1 MDLPDHANPD
11 ASLAASAAPSDWPL
25 HGLAEDMRPALA
37 NALARGPAGL
47 ATIISLGDGGPRPVG
62 TQMVFGQDASGGES
76 RAGFLSGGCI
86 EADVEDHARA
96 CMADGRPRRLVYGEG
111 SPWPDIRLLCGAR
124 IEILVERITP
134 DDPAARELL
143 ALAAARVPAT
153 WISDGERR
161 RCAPAS
167 EDVSAW
173 PGAFSRSFDPPPR
186 LVVFG
191 GDPTALAV
199 AGLGAQSGF
208 QTTLVRP
215 KGPTSPP
222 PLPGVAYRRD
232 DVAGAVAAIGLDPW
246 TAVAIC
252 GHDEA
257 VDHQALLSALPSA
270 APYVGLLGAR
280 RRLGERLDRL
290 RAAGVGERDLQK
302 LRAPIGLDL
311 GGKAPF
317 EVAVAVIGEIMA
329 TRHGQPALARRTS
342 SAPDGGGQAAKPPGG
357 GKS

>member
-1 MDLPDHANPD
+1 MNLPDRADIDVPSEPSSG
-11 ASLAASAAPSDWPL
+11 ASDWPL
-25 HGLAEDMRPALA
+25 HGLADDMRPALA
-37 NALARGPAGL
+37 DALKHGLAGL

-62 TQMVFGQDASGGES
+62 TQMVFGANS

-86 EADVEDHARA
+86 EADVEDHART
-96 CMADGRPRRLVYGEG
+96 CMADGKPRRLVYGEG

-134 DDPAARELL
+134 DDPAANALL
-143 ALAAARVPAT
+143 ALAGDRVPAT

-161 RCAPAS
+161 LCGLASDAPQ
-167 EDVSAW
+167 AW
-173 PGAFSRSFDPPPR
+173 PSAFSRRFDPPPR

-208 QTTLVRP
+208 STTLVRP
-215 KGPTSPP
+215 KGPISPP

-257 VDHQALLSALPSA
+257 VDHQALLAALPSA
-270 APYVGLLGAR
+270 ASYVGLLGAR

-290 RAAGVGERDLQK
+290 RAAGVGEQDLMK

-317 EVAVAVIGEIMA
+317 EVAVAIIGEIIA
-329 TRHGQPALARRTS
+329 TRHGQPALAGR
-342 SAPDGGGQAAKPPGG
+342 GV
-357 GKS
+357 

>member
-1 MDLPDHANPD
+1 MDLPDHA
-11 ASLAASAAPSDWPL
+11 AADVSSAPSAMSSDWPL
-25 HGLAEDMRPALA
+25 HGLADDMRPALA
-37 NALARGPAGL
+37 AALARGPAAL

-62 TQMVFGQDASGGES
+62 TQMVFGQNESGGDS

-86 EADVEDHARA
+86 EADVEEHARA
-96 CMADGRPRRLVYGEG
+96 CIADGRPRRLVYGEG

-134 DDPAARELL
+134 DDPAARDLL
-143 ALAAARVPAT
+143 VLAKVRVPAT
-153 WISDGERR
+153 WTTDGERR
-161 RCAPAS
+161 ACAPAS
-167 EDVSAW
+167 ETVEAW
-173 PGAFSRSFDPPPR
+173 PGAFSRRFDPPPR

-215 KGPTSPP
+215 KGPLAPP
-222 PLPGVAYRRD
+222 PLPAVAYRRD

-252 GHDEA
+252 GHDET
-257 VDHQALLSALPSA
+257 VDHQALLAALPSA

-280 RRLGERLDRL
+280 RRLGERLERL
-290 RAAGVGERDLQK
+290 RAAGVTERDLAK

-329 TRHGQPALARRTS
+329 TRHGQPGLARR
-342 SAPDGGGQAAKPPGG
+342 
-357 GKS
+357 

>member
-1 MDLPDHANPD
+1 MSRPMKPLDPPFDLPAET
-11 ASLAASAAPSDWPL
+11 AGDWPL
-25 HGLAEDMRPALA
+25 HGLCEDMRPALA
-37 NALARGPAGL
+37 ATLALGPAAL

-62 TQMVFGQDASGGES
+62 TQMVFGQALSGLGS

-96 CMADGRPRRLVYGEG
+96 CLADGQPRRLVYGEG

-124 IEILVERITP
+124 IEILVERLSP
-134 DDPAARELL
+134 DDPATRDLLTHART
-143 ALAAARVPAT
+143 RTPAT
-153 WISDGERR
+153 WISDGSRR
-161 RCAPAS
+161 LCTTEAVAP
-167 EDVSAW
+167 W
-173 PGAFSRSFDPPPR
+173 PGAFARRFDPTPR

-199 AGLGAQSGF
+199 ASLGAQSGF
-208 QTTLVRP
+208 ETTLVRP
-215 KGPTSPP
+215 KGPLAPP

-232 DVAGAVAAIGLDPW
+232 GVATALAAIGLDPW

-252 GHDEA
+252 GHDLEI
-257 VDHQALLSALPSA
+257 DHAALAAALPSA

-280 RRLGERLDRL
+280 RRLGERLERL
-290 RAAGVGERDLQK
+290 RAAGVSERDLAK

-329 TRHGQPALARRTS
+329 TRHGQPALARRLE
-342 SAPDGGGQAAKPPGG
+342 A
-357 GKS
+357 